1 MGGDVERKSVPPAHA
16 AVDPVA
22 APTQIAEEIDAADR
36 ETTDETA
43 SAVVTGADVAADN
56 DERVETGTANDG
68 STPPP
73 VVGDPEADRIAAAIR
88 SKVGDDD
95 DSPVPMLAHRKW
107 FRHVMV
113 PRERVTQIA
122 HRYGVTVEDLRTWN
136 GLPEQ
141 TQRMRLG
148 SRLRVFTARVPPH
161 REKTIYTVSQ
171 GDTWW
176 SIALR
181 HGVDGRDIRA
191 YNYPARGKMTP
202 GSRLQI
208 WIDPLVQPWISE
220 GGDPLPDDEAFA
232 LRRGGLSVGRPDAGW
247 LVNGVRLPKGAG
259 YHLRL
264 PKSAYGSSHAVAQ
277 IMIGLTLFRF
287 ASEYPHDLELGAMS
301 RARGGELGGHR
312 SHQSGR
318 DLDLRLP
325 RRDGVPSWVELTRRR
340 IDWLTTWHLVQAMLQ
355 ADVTVIFLDYGAQKQ
370 LHRAAKAA
378 GVDRKELRRVLQYP
392 DGRSA
397 AGLVRHSPG
406 HEKHMHIRVGCGPY
420 DVECVE

>member
-1 MGGDVERKSVPPAHA
+1 MGGDVERKSVSPAHA
-16 AVDPVA
+16 AVDSVA
-22 APTQIAEEIDAADR
+22 TQTQIAEEIDATAH
-36 ETTDETA
+36 EATDEPKPATA
-43 SAVVTGADVAADN
+43 TVDVAPHN
-56 DERVETGTANDG
+56 DERLEAAPSTDDGTTAAA
-68 STPPP
+68 T
-73 VVGDPEADRIAAAIR
+73 VGEPEANRSVASIR

-95 DSPVPMLAHRKW
+95 DSPVLVLAHRKW

-113 PRERVTQIA
+113 PRERVEQVA

-136 GLPEQ
+136 GLSGQ

-161 REKTIYTVSQ
+161 REKTAYTVAE

-176 SIALR
+176 SVALR

-191 YNYPARGKMTP
+191 YNYPSRGKMTP

-208 WIDPLVQPWISE
+208 WVDPIVHAWITE

-264 PKSAYGSSHAVAQ
+264 PKSAYGSSHAVEQ
-277 IMIGLTLFRF
+277 IMIGLTLFRLV
-287 ASEYPHDLELGAMS
+287 SENPHDLELGAMS

-318 DLDLRLP
+318 DLDIRLP

-340 IDWLTTWHLVQAMLQ
+340 IDWLTTWHLVQAMLH
-355 ADVTVIFLDYGAQKQ
+355 ADATAIFLDYAAQKQ

-397 AGLVRHSPG
+397 AGIVRHSPG

-420 DVECVE
+420 EVECAE